1 MLDGLVVCT
10 VVSADLVLVV
20 GEQLLLLA
28 NVALVVVVV
37 VCADCVIS
45 DSGLVQVATTIRADV
60 VVREREVAE
69 VDGVA
74 VWVAFG
80 VVQETRR
87 SVDSFRR
94 REDIVVVVCVEDLVE
109 KKVILSLKGSVAF
122 LGSRPFPLVVEKID
136 VEVGNAGLFV
146 NKSVFVG

>member
-37 VCADCVIS
+37 CADCVIS
-45 DSGLVQVATTIRADV
+45 DGGLVQVATTIRADV

-80 VVQETRR
+80 VVQEARR